1 MTDAYTLV
9 KLLHI
14 LSSTVLFGTG
24 IGTAFQML
32 MSARDGRP
40 EVVAR
45 VAAQVVWADWWFTT
59 PAVVVQP
66 VSGLA
71 LVHLAGYSLGEPWL
85 LASLALY
92 AVAGAAWLPVVVIQR
107 RLRDLAETAA
117 AAGLPLSQAWR
128 RLFRLWFLLG
138 WPGFGAVVGIFALM
152 VIRPG

>member
-1 MTDAYTLV
+1 MTPSVRRNRY
-9 KLLHI
+9 
-14 LSSTVLFGTG
+14 SSPPQG
-24 IGTAFQML
+24 
-32 MSARDGRP
+32 ARSRTS
-40 EVVAR
+40 VI
-45 VAAQVVWADWWFTT
+45 
-59 PAVVVQP
+59 VQP

-71 LVHLAGYSLGEPWL
+71 LIHLAGYSLGEPWL

-117 AAGLPLSQAWR
+117 AAGLPLSRAWR

>member
-32 MSARDGRP
+32 MAARDGRP
-40 EVVAR
+40 AVVAQ
-45 VAAQVVWADWWFTT
+45 VAAQVVRADWWFTT

-66 VSGLA
+66 ASGFA
-71 LVHLAGYSLGEPWL
+71 LIHLAGYSLGEPWL
-85 LASLALY
+85 LASFALY

-107 RLRDLAETAA
+107 RLRDLAGLAA
-117 AAGLPLSQAWR
+117 AAGEPLPPAWH

>member
-14 LSSTVLFGTG
+14 LSSTILFGTG

-32 MSARDGRP
+32 MATRDGRP

-45 VAAQVVWADWWFTT
+45 VADQVVRADWWFTT
-59 PAVVVQP
+59 PAVIVQP
-66 VSGLA
+66 ISGLA
-71 LVHLAGYSLGEPWL
+71 LVHLAGYSLGETWL

-107 RLRDLAETAA
+107 RLRDLAAA
-117 AAGLPLSQAWR
+117 SAQAGAPLSPAWH
-128 RLFRLWFLLG
+128 RLFRWWFLLG
-138 WPGFGAVVGIFALM
+138 WPGFGAVIGIFALM